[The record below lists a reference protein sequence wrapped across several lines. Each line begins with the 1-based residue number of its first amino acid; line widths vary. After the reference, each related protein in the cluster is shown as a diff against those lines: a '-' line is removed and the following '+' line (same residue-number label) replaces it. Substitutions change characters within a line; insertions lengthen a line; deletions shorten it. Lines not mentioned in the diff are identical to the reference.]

1 MFIFA
6 IISLCSGWSILSVAL
21 TSGGFHA
28 TFDGPAR
35 SVRCAASIRESTRRL
50 GLNVRIG
57 IHTGECEVRGES
69 LEGVAIHMAAR
80 VSGMAAGGDILV
92 SRTVK
97 DLVAGSGIEFE
108 DFGTHELKGIPDEH
122 QILKVTAA

>member
-92 SRTVK
+92 SR
-97 DLVAGSGIEFE
+97 AR
-108 DFGTHELKGIPDEH
+108 ELS
-122 QILKVTAA
+122 LKISVLMN